1 MTLFTASA
9 SLYAVLTTD
18 SPLRVAAAL
27 VLLAGLVYLNW
38 KNS

>member
-18 SPLRVAAAL
+18 SLLRVAAAL